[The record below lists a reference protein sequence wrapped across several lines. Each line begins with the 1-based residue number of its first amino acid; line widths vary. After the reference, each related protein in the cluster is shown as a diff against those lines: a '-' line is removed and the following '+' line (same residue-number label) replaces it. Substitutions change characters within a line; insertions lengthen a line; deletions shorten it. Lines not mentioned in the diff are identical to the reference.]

1 LEISQKK
8 KQEKKHLLVFCF
20 GCNLLYMLDFIKKL
34 KDWWN
39 ELQHYKKFFFIV
51 FIPAILF
58 TIYGVSDFYLN
69 YFDLLTKEHHMGFF
83 LRFFFP
89 ISLAL
94 LVTSL
99 EYRKRKRLIKD
110 IKDYLDK

>member
-1 LEISQKK
+1 
-8 KQEKKHLLVFCF
+8 
-20 GCNLLYMLDFIKKL
+20 MLNKITK
-34 KDWWN
+34 WWN
-39 ELQHYKKFFFIV
+39 RLEHYEKFFFIV

-58 TIYGVSDFYLN
+58 TIYGVSDLYLN
-69 YFDLLTKEHHMGFF
+69 HFDLLTKEHHMGFF

-89 ISLAL
+89 ISLGL

-110 IKDYLDK
+110 IKNYLDK

>member
-1 LEISQKK
+1 
-8 KQEKKHLLVFCF
+8 
-20 GCNLLYMLDFIKKL
+20 MLTKVIN
-34 KDWWN
+34 WWN
-39 ELQHYKKFFFIV
+39 KLEHYEKFFFIV

-58 TIYGVSDFYLN
+58 TIYGISDLYLN
-69 YFDLLTKEHHMGFF
+69 HFDLLSKDHHMGFF

-89 ISLAL
+89 ISLGL

-99 EYRKRKRLIKD
+99 ERRKRKRLIKD

>member
-1 LEISQKK
+1 
-8 KQEKKHLLVFCF
+8 
-20 GCNLLYMLDFIKKL
+20 MLDFIKKL
-34 KDWWN
+34 KNWWN
-39 ELQHYKKFFFIV
+39 GLEHYEKFFFIV

-58 TIYGVSDFYLN
+58 TIYGISDLYIN
-69 YFDLLTKEHHMGFF
+69 HFDLLSKEDHLGFF
-83 LRFFFP
+83 LRIFFP

-99 EYRKRKRLIKD
+99 ERRKRNELIKD

>member
-1 LEISQKK
+1 
-8 KQEKKHLLVFCF
+8 
-20 GCNLLYMLDFIKKL
+20 MLDLIKKL

-39 ELQHYKKFFFIV
+39 KLEYYEKFFFIV

-58 TIYGVSDFYLN
+58 TIYGISDLYIN
-69 YFDLLTKEHHMGFF
+69 HFDLLSKDHHMGFF

-99 EYRKRKRLIKD
+99 ERRRRNKLVKD

>member
-1 LEISQKK
+1 
-8 KQEKKHLLVFCF
+8 
-20 GCNLLYMLDFIKKL
+20 MLDTIKKL

-39 ELQHYKKFFFIV
+39 GLEHYEKFFFIV

-58 TIYGVSDFYLN
+58 TIYGVSDLYLN
-69 YFDLLTKEHHMGFF
+69 HFDLLSKEHHMGFF

-99 EYRKRKRLIKD
+99 ERRKRKKLIKD
-110 IKDYLDK
+110 IKTYLDK

>member
-1 LEISQKK
+1 
-8 KQEKKHLLVFCF
+8 
-20 GCNLLYMLDFIKKL
+20 MLDFIKKL

-39 ELQHYKKFFFIV
+39 GLEHYEKFFFIV

-58 TIYGVSDFYLN
+58 TIYGVSDLYLN
-69 YFDLLTKEHHMGFF
+69 HFDLLTKEHHMGFF

-89 ISLAL
+89 ISLGL

-99 EYRKRKRLIKD
+99 EYRKRKKLIKD
-110 IKDYLDK
+110 IKNYLDK

>member
-1 LEISQKK
+1 
-8 KQEKKHLLVFCF
+8 
-20 GCNLLYMLDFIKKL
+20 MLDFIKKL

-39 ELQHYKKFFFIV
+39 KLEYYEKFFFIV

-58 TIYGVSDFYLN
+58 TIYGISDLYLN
-69 YFDLLTKEHHMGFF
+69 HFDLLSKDHHMGFF

-99 EYRKRKRLIKD
+99 ERRRRNKLVKN

>member
-1 LEISQKK
+1 
-8 KQEKKHLLVFCF
+8 
-20 GCNLLYMLDFIKKL
+20 MLDFIKKL

>member
-1 LEISQKK
+1 
-8 KQEKKHLLVFCF
+8 
-20 GCNLLYMLDFIKKL
+20 MLDLIKKL

-39 ELQHYKKFFFIV
+39 KLEHYEKFFFIV

-58 TIYGVSDFYLN
+58 TIYGISDLYIN
-69 YFDLLTKEHHMGFF
+69 HFDLLSKDHHMGFF

-99 EYRKRKRLIKD
+99 ERRRRNKLVKN